1 VEISPAETPLMT
13 YFRYHPGVVTVV
25 AGSLSILIATWSFI
39 ELRSIAVPPAAPA
52 FSSGADPDWFAVLL
66 PWRCPDPLNVML
78 STFLWQLYFAWL
90 VAAIALLAE
99 LRRARAVPASLLA
112 AMTEAVRAG
121 NVKTAGYLARL
132 DRSLLGQVLT
142 AGLLR
147 LDDGLEEARAAG
159 FRAALGFKESKER
172 QLIYLEM
179 IGTLGPL
186 VGLAAAVHAALLLA
200 A

>member
-1 VEISPAETPLMT
+1 MT
-13 YFRYHPGVVTVV
+13 CFRYHPGVVTVI
-25 AGSLSILIATWSFI
+25 AGSLSILIATLSFV
-39 ELRSIAVPPAAPA
+39 ELRSIGAPPAPPG
-52 FSSGADPDWFAVLL
+52 FSRGADADRFAVLL

-78 STFLWQLYFAWL
+78 STFVWQLYFAWL

-99 LRRARAVPASLLA
+99 LRRARAVPAGLLA
-112 AMTEAVRAG
+112 ALTEAACAG

-132 DRSLLGQVLT
+132 DGSVLGQVLT
-142 AGLLR
+142 AGLAR

-159 FRAALGFKESKER
+159 FRAALSFKESKER

>member
-1 VEISPAETPLMT
+1 MT
-13 YFRYHPGVVTVV
+13 SFRYHPGVVTVV
-25 AGSLSILIATWSFI
+25 AGSLSILIATLSFV
-39 ELRSIAVPPAAPA
+39 EFRSIAAGPTPPAH
-52 FSSGADPDWFAVLL
+52 SSGTDPDWFAVLL
-66 PWRCPDPLNVML
+66 PWQCPDPLNVML
-78 STFLWQLYFAWL
+78 STFVWQLYFAL
-90 VAAIALLAE
+90 LMVAIALVAE
-99 LRRARAVPASLLA
+99 LRRARAVPAGLLA
-112 AMTEAVRAG
+112 AMTEAASTG

-132 DRSLLGQVLT
+132 DRSALGQVLT
-142 AGLLR
+142 AGLAR

-159 FRAALGFKESKER
+159 FRAAQGFKESKER